1 MLTQPFIKG
10 LDGSIQSETFVN
22 RNMIT
27 DIVHICLKDSE
38 DSLLGFCRVVST
50 DTTGVVKFSPRFP
63 GYAAH
68 HAALSALDINT
79 NVLS

>member
-50 DTTGVVKFSPRFP
+50 DTTGVVSVEVFP
-63 GYAAH
+63 QVSGICP
-68 HAALSALDINT
+68 SSRRT
-79 NVLS
+79 VCT